1 MINKQQELKYNERL
15 ITVSYNNM
23 SELMNRS
30 NFIRER
36 LLLHMD
42 ENQYI
47 SSEYISQDET
57 KYYLNFILTPKH
69 N

>member
-1 MINKQQELKYNERL
+1 MINKQQELKHNERL
-15 ITVSYNNM
+15 IAVSYNNM